1 MEFYT
6 AEPFGRTVTAIIGY
20 SIRPIIIVMF
30 FDIIE
35 YKQRKRW
42 MWLLVVLNTL
52 IHLTT
57 FFSNIC
63 FAIYSP
69 SATGYIVRLLIL
81 YEKLQVA
88 IAIWKSLRCNKMND
102 NRPSRRKCKD
112 NPYTLS
118 EENGRHVVKFR
129 DSHSEMV
136 TLEIEE
142 PLFDLLDTFERE
154 DLRYLNQYDRHEE
167 HSELPRVHW
176 NAECV
181 R

>member
-1 MEFYT
+1 
-6 AEPFGRTVTAIIGY
+6 
-20 SIRPIIIVMF
+20 
-30 FDIIE
+30 
-35 YKQRKRW
+35 
-42 MWLLVVLNTL
+42 
-52 IHLTT
+52 
-57 FFSNIC
+57 
-63 FAIYSP
+63 
-69 SATGYIVRLLIL
+69 
-81 YEKLQVA
+81 
-88 IAIWKSLRCNKMND
+88 MND

-167 HSELPRVHW
+167 HSELTESTLERRMCKVEESPDDSVMLKLEYEYLHEAVEHLPETLRKRVILFYFEGFTYEQISVMEGCS
-176 NAECV
+176 NQAVQKSV
-181 R
+181 RQALEKLKSYME